1 MYIFNDD
8 IYDRKG
14 TVRMMDGADTNNMYE
29 KMVLIYEEYIST
41 NNIDEEKIIDTIKVN
56 DTALDLAI
64 GRKEA
69 SFVLLNKTTLRR
81 ILTIGTISLDSI
93 QLNDD
98 GTIPEAHQADII
110 STVLYDRAFG
120 CESPKNLCRNMTN
133 NFNDKL
139 KVVVDM
145 IKK

>member
-1 MYIFNDD
+1 MM
-8 IYDRKG
+8 IYTIGRKG

-29 KMVLIYEEYIST
+29 KMVLIYEEYISK

-56 DTALDLAI
+56 DTALDLTI
-64 GRKEA
+64 GRTEV

-98 GTIPEAHQADII
+98 GIIPEAHQADII